1 MRPSVSA
8 RNLTPTSS
16 ALLSPVSAGFS
27 GVALDGQMLHGQP
40 ELDGAAVVKLHVR
53 STASALPALS
63 LTPLAPPRTVA
74 V

>member
-16 ALLSPVSAGFS
+16 AALSVVSAGFW
-27 GVALDGQMLHGQP
+27 GVAVDGQMLHGQP
-40 ELDGAAVVKLHVR
+40 LLDGAAVVKLHVL
-53 STASALPALS
+53 SAASALPARS
-63 LTPLAPPRTVA
+63 LTPLVPPRTVA